1 MLNRDAARPAL
12 AVIALSLTGGAHA
25 EVLRWQIAGA
35 YQMVDGAPPGLLA
48 PLGVGDTF
56 NIDLRF
62 DTDTIQSAGADR
74 GSASY
79 SALLSPSSAFVFRNR
94 LSGGA
99 DLSTV
104 GIGAPAVF
112 FDVFDNEPGDGI
124 TAMLSPVAVPSD
136 GRGKAPVVSLS
147 FGVTGSDSLWDGVA
161 PQTGIQ
167 YPDFL
172 SGTLTMTYPGGSA
185 TATIVSWHT
194 TVIPMPGSLTVMG
207 AGLLL
212 ARRRRR

>member
-1 MLNRDAARPAL
+1 
-12 AVIALSLTGGAHA
+12 
-25 EVLRWQIAGA
+25 
-35 YQMVDGAPPGLLA
+35 MVDGAPPGLLA

-62 DTDTIQSAGADR
+62 DAGTIQGAGAGRD
-74 GSASY
+74 SASY
-79 SALLSPSSAFVFRNR
+79 SALLSPSSAFIFRNR

-99 DLSTV
+99 DYSTV

-112 FDVFDNEPGDGI
+112 FDVIDNEPGDGI
-124 TAMLSPVAVPSD
+124 TAMVGPVGVPSD
-136 GRGKAPVVSLS
+136 GRGKTPFVSLS
-147 FGVTGSDSLWDGVA
+147 FGVTGLGSLWDGVA
-161 PQTGIQ
+161 PQTDIQ

-194 TVIPMPGSLTVMG
+194 TVIPSPGSLTVMG
-207 AGLLL
+207 AGMLF